1 MEMPI
6 SLRPLDVKSKRGV
19 SICAKTVLIWKIVVK
34 HPYELTAPKE
44 NEMKI
49 PYNFPALALLVVSP
63 LGADMLEDANRML
76 CVPGDVS
83 YCAADIGCKTELP
96 EDKNIPEFIEVDLK
110 RKTLA
115 TTKASGEGRSTPI
128 GSQQRQDGHIYLQ
141 GVENGRTFSMV
152 ISETTG
158 NLTFAIATDG
168 ETATGFGDC
177 TPD

>member
-1 MEMPI
+1 MKTTCI
-6 SLRPLDVKSKRGV
+6 L
-19 SICAKTVLIWKIVVK
+19 TVLALMIS
-34 HPYELTAPKE
+34 AP
-44 NEMKI
+44 
-49 PYNFPALALLVVSP
+49 LS
-63 LGADMLEDANRML
+63 ADSLKDANRML

-83 YCAADIGCKTELP
+83 YCVADIGCKTELP

-115 TTKASGEGRSTPI
+115 STKASGEGRSTPI
-128 GSQQRQDGHIYLQ
+128 SSQQRQDGHIYLQ
-141 GVENGRTFSMV
+141 GVEHGRTFSMV

-158 NLTFAIATDG
+158 NLTFTIATDG